1 MLQVNKLTKSFAG
14 QSIFQD
20 VTWHISDEDRIGL
33 AGPNGSGKTTLLRI
47 LTGLDTPDT
56 GDVIMPRGTSLGYL
70 PQDGLYHQGRTL
82 QEEAMTAFA
91 EALALRDEGRL
102 LEETMSEL
110 DSESPQYQS
119 ILQRYGEI
127 QDEWEQ
133 LGGFSLEAQVAE
145 VLAGLGFQQDDL
157 TAPTET
163 FSGGWQMR
171 IALGKLLLQ
180 RPNLL
185 LLDEPTNHLDLDARN
200 WLEDYL
206 ATYPYA
212 VLLVSHD
219 RYFLDKVVTRI
230 TEIDRRRLIDYT
242 GNYTR
247 YLDVREKQ
255 MVELRARAQR
265 QQEEIERTKRFIDRF
280 RYKAS
285 KASQVQSRVKML
297 EKMEIIDIPP
307 ERKIIKLKL
316 PEPVRSGRIVLE
328 LEAVDKRYGDKE
340 VFRHIDLLVERG
352 DKIALVGP
360 NGAGKSTLMRL
371 LSGTEPTDSGQ
382 LKLGHKVEVSFFSQ
396 ERFFNLDE
404 NKTVLENLMEAAQVS
419 LVPQLRTILGAFL
432 FHGDDV
438 DKKAKVLS
446 GGEES
451 RLALAK
457 MLLQPANTLLLDEP
471 TNHLDIDSKEVLL
484 HALKSY
490 KGTLVFVSHDRYFID
505 SLANKVIEVGEGSTR
520 MYWGNYEDY
529 LHAKAA
535 SLEPVAEHVPSE
547 KTPVPSKTKLRSA
560 TSKNQARKLREEL
573 SRLEESTAET
583 ETAIA
588 SLEGRMSVAGFY
600 DDADA
605 AALIVE
611 THQELKN
618 KLEALYQE
626 WEALAAQQEETQ

>member
-33 AGPNGSGKTTLLRI
+33 TGPNGSGKTTLLRI

-56 GDVIMPRGTSLGYL
+56 GDVVMPRGTSLGYL

-91 EALALRDEGRL
+91 DALSLRDEARL

-145 VLAGLGFQQDDL
+145 VLAGLGFQQNDL

-180 RPNLL
+180 KPNLL

-206 ATYPYA
+206 ATYPHA

-280 RYKAS
+280 RYKAT
-285 KASQVQSRVKML
+285 KASQVQSRVKMM
-297 EKMEIIDIPP
+297 EKMEIIEIPP

-371 LSGTEPTDSGQ
+371 LSGTEPVDSGQ
-382 LKLGHKVEVSFFSQ
+382 RKLGHKVEVSFFSQ

-529 LHAKAA
+529 LHARAA

-547 KTPVPSKTKLRSA
+547 KIPVPSKTKPRSA

-600 DDADA
+600 DDPDA
-605 AALIVE
+605 AAEIVG
-611 THQELKN
+611 THQDLKK
-618 KLEALYQE
+618 KLEALYEE
-626 WEALAAQQEETQ
+626 WETLAAQQEETQ

>member
-33 AGPNGSGKTTLLRI
+33 TGPNGSGKTTLLRI

-56 GDVIMPRGTSLGYL
+56 GDVVMPRGTSLGYL

-91 EALALRDEGRL
+91 DALSLRDEARL

-145 VLAGLGFQQDDL
+145 VLAGLGFQQNDL

-180 RPNLL
+180 KPNLL

-206 ATYPYA
+206 ATYPHA

-285 KASQVQSRVKML
+285 KASQVQSRVKMM
-297 EKMEIIDIPP
+297 EKMEIIEIPP

-340 VFRHIDLLVERG
+340 VFRHIESPG
-352 DKIALVGP
+352 
-360 NGAGKSTLMRL
+360 
-371 LSGTEPTDSGQ
+371 
-382 LKLGHKVEVSFFSQ
+382 
-396 ERFFNLDE
+396 
-404 NKTVLENLMEAAQVS
+404 
-419 LVPQLRTILGAFL
+419 RTWRQNCF
-432 FHGDDV
+432 
-438 DKKAKVLS
+438 
-446 GGEES
+446 
-451 RLALAK
+451 
-457 MLLQPANTLLLDEP
+457 
-471 TNHLDIDSKEVLL
+471 
-484 HALKSY
+484 
-490 KGTLVFVSHDRYFID
+490 
-505 SLANKVIEVGEGSTR
+505 
-520 MYWGNYEDY
+520 
-529 LHAKAA
+529 
-535 SLEPVAEHVPSE
+535 
-547 KTPVPSKTKLRSA
+547 
-560 TSKNQARKLREEL
+560 
-573 SRLEESTAET
+573 
-583 ETAIA
+583 
-588 SLEGRMSVAGFY
+588 GR
-600 DDADA
+600 
-605 AALIVE
+605 
-611 THQELKN
+611 T
-618 KLEALYQE
+618 
-626 WEALAAQQEETQ
+626 